1 MATQTITNKKTRF
14 TFWFSISLLA
24 GFVSLMATGCSGS
37 AIPKERASQPSSETV
52 SNQAAITQQ
61 TTVNPTTREDSAPVT
76 DWSAQQ
82 DPSAAIAIDLVN
94 AIEADIRLSQ
104 APLPLEN
111 PPSTSALPEPVLPEP
126 VLPDSGPTD
135 SSSAEPNLLKKKSAP
150 NTVPVRFDVTPE
162 ITPDDVLMRAEGR
175 NITYAQQPFEW
186 AIFNQLRKAG
196 FCNGIDNCS
205 NVSYLFNDV
214 ILSAQT
220 FEQVSADIT
229 VIPHQ
234 PVSKEVALAY
244 ARILDTGA
252 SIDFVTAQV
261 DQDISTETY
270 FERGLPSGLP
280 SSESTMALGSTKMA
294 QLRMTPSGTV
304 SEISFSYIVF

>member
-1 MATQTITNKKTRF
+1 MATQTIPIEKIRF

-24 GFVSLMATGCSGS
+24 VFVSLMATGCSGS
-37 AIPKERASQPSSETV
+37 AISKESASQPSNQTA

-61 TTVNPTTREDSAPVT
+61 AAVNPTTLEDSAPVT

-82 DPSAAIAIDLVN
+82 DPAAAIAIDLVN
-94 AIEADIRLSQ
+94 AIETDISLSEP
-104 APLPLEN
+104 PLPLEN
-111 PPSTSALPEPVLPEP
+111 PPATSALPEPVLPEP
-126 VLPDSGPTD
+126 VLPDSGLTD
-135 SSSAEPNLLKKKSAP
+135 SDLTAPNRLKKSAP
-150 NTVPVRFDVTPE
+150 DTVPARFDVTPE

-196 FCNGIDNCS
+196 FCAGIGNCS
-205 NVSYLFNDV
+205 NISYLFSDV

-220 FEQVSADIT
+220 FEQASANIT

-234 PVSKEVALAY
+234 PISKEVALAY

-280 SSESTMALGSTKMA
+280 SSESAMALGSTKMA

-304 SEISFSYIVF
+304 SEISISYIVF